1 MATCLDRGVWTWDGM
16 DACGGW
22 FYEPLLAS
30 GGEIYHREGDVR
42 EASRR
47 NTVEPSRYGL
57 TVFIYLFRVAW
68 PPVVQSSPVAW
79 RRIGVCATHAVPAA
93 FTCHR
98 QCGAYPYMH
107 GVQRGTSCTEERNV
121 LLSLLTVCPVASC
134 ASAPPPVASWHPR
147 R

>member
-1 MATCLDRGVWTWDGM
+1 MGWTH
-16 DACGGW
+16 AEGG
-22 FYEPLLAS
+22 FTSHYSRLVERF
-30 GGEIYHREGDVR
+30 ITMEGDVR

-107 GVQRGTSCTEERNV
+107 GVQRGTTCTEERNV